1 MFCIP
6 PFVLPFM
13 AYDCGIAMV
22 EYTPAAPACLHLLV
36 VSHCDYIQVV
46 SHSLHFQVTRHS
58 VQIISDKISQSEH
71 TCKMVSVCTWILLA
85 VLCITIIIGHV
96 DGKS

>member
-36 VSHCDYIQVV
+36 VSHCDYIQVA
-46 SHSLHFQVTRHS
+46 SHSLH
-58 VQIISDKISQSEH
+58 VQG
-71 TCKMVSVCTWILLA
+71 T
-85 VLCITIIIGHV
+85 
-96 DGKS
+96 